1 MNKSILAAIRAMYVA
16 HDLNPENILEH
27 IIHYVL
33 TENVARNGRDVLW
46 YMDEVNNIA
55 FYVDTLE
62 ELTEQEI
69 EKELL

>member
-1 MNKSILAAIRAMYVA
+1 MNKSILAVVRAMYAA

-27 IIHYVL
+27 ISHDVL

-46 YMDEVNNIA
+46 YMDDVKNIA
-55 FYVDTLE
+55 LYVDTLE

-69 EKELL
+69 DKELL